1 MRLERGLLHGLAA
14 GLLTLAVAP
23 SQASAWCQMTSYSG
37 RRLPEEEGLCI
48 LVANHPGES
57 VLAWQRR
64 CTSISLSSVQA
75 SSTLSMDEVRGVFQR
90 SIASWTSVDCGG
102 ALTGLSVDVLTDTNL
117 CASATHNREGR
128 NVHSVMFIQEG
139 WVTERRLSPIAFA
152 VTYVWHNAETG
163 EIYDGDMLLNDS
175 VSGSRGPFAICTE
188 DACPR
193 DAGGPFAVD
202 LENIVTHEMGHYFGI
217 AHTEDIHID
226 ATMFQSAPPGER
238 SKRSLEEDDETALCA
253 IYPPGTLPEACDN
266 TPRGGL
272 ALDCQAHNCGC
283 ATPGLPSASGPLG
296 VGSLAGL
303 LVMVWARRK
312 RSAG

>member
-1 MRLERGLLHGLAA
+1 MRLERSLLSGLAV
-14 GLLTLAVAP
+14 GLLTLAIAP
-23 SQASAWCQMTSYSG
+23 SQASAWCQMTTYSG
-37 RRLPEEEGLCI
+37 RRLPEEEGLCV
-48 LVANHPGES
+48 LVSNHPGES

-102 ALTGLSVDVLTDTNL
+102 ATTGLSVDVLMDTNL
-117 CASATHNREGR
+117 CASASHNREGR

-139 WVTERRLSPIAFA
+139 WVSERRLSNIAFA
-152 VTYVWHNAETG
+152 VTYVWHNADTG

-188 DACPR
+188 DECPR
-193 DAGGPFAVD
+193 DPGGPFAVD
-202 LENIVTHEMGHYFGI
+202 LENIVTHEMGHYFGV
-217 AHTEDIHID
+217 AHTEDINLD

-238 SKRSLEEDDETALCA
+238 AKRSLEEDDTLALCS

-266 TPRGGL
+266 TPRGGQ

-296 VGSLAGL
+296 VGSLVGL
-303 LVMVWARRK
+303 LMMVWARRK